1 MAECMY
7 NVPGECL
14 SATQKSCRGLGSDAM
29 ACQETNARRA
39 ASRQKDGEAIWL
51 CGYFFS
57 ALFCTEL
64 FVLSLV
70 AEKVN

>member
-1 MAECMY
+1 
-7 NVPGECL
+7 
-14 SATQKSCRGLGSDAM
+14 M